1 MSLIDNQFNIINDKL
16 QQLMKLQG
24 QLRKENEKLRID
36 LEQAKAKE
44 NAAQNLV
51 QELQQQ
57 TSVLKLAAGEFN
69 QKDKK
74 DFEKQINQYIREIDK
89 CISFLSQ

>member
-1 MSLIDNQFNIINDKL
+1 MSVIDNQFNIINDKL
-16 QQLMKLQG
+16 QQLLKLQV